1 LRNTVD
7 GRNAV
12 TYNTRACGF
21 SAAARRIEEATMAR
35 EFNAFEMAQ
44 RQFDAVADK
53 LQLESGIRDLL
64 RWPQREFHFT
74 VPVRMDDGSVR
85 VFKGYR
91 VQHND
96 ARGPAKGGIRF
107 HPQETVDTVRAL
119 ATWMTWK
126 CAVVDIPL
134 GGGKGGVIC
143 DPHDLSSREQEALC
157 RGWVRQ
163 VARNVGPVQDVPAPD
178 VMTNPQHMVWM
189 MDEYEKLAGGHY
201 PGFITGK
208 PVEVGGSL
216 GRTEATGYGVIYTVR
231 EALKRIGVPVQGVK
245 ASIQG
250 FGNVAQ
256 YAAKKLVELGGMVVA
271 VACWD
276 NNEHAAYTFRKAD
289 GIDVDFLLSITD
301 RFGTID
307 KEKAGAA
314 GYEVLPADAWLE
326 QKVTILIP
334 AALEN
339 QVTGDNVQRIH
350 QQVKILVEGANGPT
364 TPEADAVLKERGVF
378 VIPDFLANAG
388 GVTCSYFEQVQC
400 NMNFFWPK
408 QEVLDRLDQK
418 MTTAFNAVADLAQE
432 TGEYMRDAAYMI
444 AIQRVATACH
454 LRGWA

>member
-1 LRNTVD
+1 M
-7 GRNAV
+7 
-12 TYNTRACGF
+12 
-21 SAAARRIEEATMAR
+21 AT

-44 RQFDAVADK
+44 QQFDAVADK
-53 LQLESGIRDLL
+53 LQLDGGIRDLL

-74 VPVRMDDGSVR
+74 IPITMDDGTVR

-143 DPHDLSSREQEALC
+143 DPHDLSPREQEALC

-163 VARNVGPVQDVPAPD
+163 VVRNVGPVQDVPAPD
-178 VMTNPQHMVWM
+178 VMTNPQHMVWI
-189 MDEYEKLAGGHY
+189 MDEYEKLVGGHY

-208 PVEVGGSL
+208 PVELGGSL
-216 GRTEATGYGVIYTVR
+216 GRTEATGFGVIYTVR
-231 EALKRIGVPVQGVK
+231 EALERFGIPVKDVR

-256 YAAKKLVELGGMVVA
+256 YAARLLIELGGMVVA

-276 NNEHAAYTFRKAD
+276 NDDHCAYTFQKVD
-289 GIDVDFLLSITD
+289 GIDMDFLLSITD

-307 KEKAGAA
+307 KDKAEAA
-314 GYEVLPADAWLE
+314 GYGVLDGDAWLGQE
-326 QKVTILIP
+326 VEILIP

-339 QVTGDNVQRIH
+339 QITGDNVESIAST
-350 QQVKILVEGANGPT
+350 VKILAEGANGPT
-364 TPEADAVLKERGVF
+364 TPRADAVLKERGIF

-400 NMNFFWPK
+400 NTNFFWPK
-408 QEVLDRLDQK
+408 HEVLDRLDQK
-418 MTTAFNAVADLAQE
+418 MTTAFHSVADLAE
-432 TGEYMRDAAYMI
+432 EAGEYMRDAAYMI

>member
-1 LRNTVD
+1 M
-7 GRNAV
+7 
-12 TYNTRACGF
+12 
-21 SAAARRIEEATMAR
+21 SK

-53 LQLESGIRDLL
+53 LGLDEGMRELL
-64 RWPQREFHFT
+64 RWPQREYHFT
-74 VPVRMDDGSVR
+74 IPVRMDDGSVK
-85 VFKGYR
+85 VFKGFR
-91 VQHND
+91 VQHSD
-96 ARGPAKGGIRF
+96 SRGPSKGGIRF

-143 DPHDLSSREQEALC
+143 DPHDLSAREQEQIC

-163 VARNVGPVQDVPAPD
+163 VARNIGPVQDVPAPD
-178 VMTNPQHMVWM
+178 VMTNPQHMVWI
-189 MDEYEKLAGGHY
+189 MDEFEKITGGHY
-201 PGFITGK
+201 PGAITGK
-208 PVEVGGSL
+208 PVELGGSL

-231 EALKRIGVPVQGVK
+231 EALKRMNIPVSNVK
-245 ASIQG
+245 ASMQG
-250 FGNVAQ
+250 FGNVSQ
-256 YAAKKLVELGGMVVA
+256 YAAKLLIEMGGTVVA
-271 VACWD
+271 VSCWD
-276 NNEHAAYTFRKAD
+276 NDDHTAYTYRKLD
-289 GIDVDFLLSITD
+289 GIDMDFLLSITN

-307 KEKAGAA
+307 QDKAAAA
-314 GYEVLPADAWLE
+314 GYERMEAEAWIE
-326 QKVTILIP
+326 QDVDLLIP

-339 QVTGDNVQRIH
+339 QITGANVNKIQPR
-350 QQVKILVEGANGPT
+350 VKIIAEGANGPT
-364 TPEADAVLKERGVF
+364 TPEADAVLKERGIF

-400 NMNFFWPK
+400 NTNFFWPK
-408 QEVLDRLDQK
+408 EEVLDRLDQK
-418 MTTAFNAVADLAQE
+418 MVTAFRAVADLAEE

>member
-1 LRNTVD
+1 M
-7 GRNAV
+7 
-12 TYNTRACGF
+12 
-21 SAAARRIEEATMAR
+21 SK
-35 EFNAFEMAQ
+35 EFNAFAMAQ

-53 LQLESGIRDLL
+53 LQLDDGIRDLL
-64 RWPQREFHFT
+64 RSPLREYHFL
-74 VPVRMDDGSVR
+74 VPVKMDDGSVQ
-85 VFKGYR
+85 VFKGFR

-143 DPHDLSSREQEALC
+143 DPHNLSPREQEAVC

-163 VARNVGPVQDVPAPD
+163 VVRNIGPVQDVPAPD
-178 VMTNPQHMVWM
+178 VMTNPQHMVWI
-189 MDEYEKLAGGHY
+189 MDEFEKVSGGHF
-201 PGFITGK
+201 PGVITGK
-208 PVEVGGSL
+208 PVELGGSL
-216 GRTEATGYGVIYTVR
+216 GRTEATGFGVIYTVR
-231 EALKRIGVPVQGVK
+231 EALKRMEMPIEGIK

-250 FGNVAQ
+250 FGNVSQ
-256 YAAKKLVELGGMVVA
+256 YAAKLLIELGGKVVA
-271 VACWD
+271 VSCWD
-276 NNEHAAYTFRKAD
+276 NDDHAAYTYRKLD

-307 KEKAGAA
+307 KVKAEAG
-314 GYEVLPADAWLE
+314 GYEMMEAEAWLE
-326 QKVTILIP
+326 QDVEILIP
-334 AALEN
+334 AAIEN
-339 QVTGDNVQRIH
+339 QITGDNVEKIH
-350 QQVKILVEGANGPT
+350 LNVKIVAEGANGPT
-364 TPEADAVLKERGVF
+364 TPEADEVLKSRGVF

-400 NMNFFWPK
+400 NTNFFWPK
-408 QEVLDRLDQK
+408 DEVLERLDQK
-418 MTTAFNAVADLAQE
+418 MTNAFHAVADLAQE
-432 TGEYMRDAAYMI
+432 TGEFMRDAAYMI